1 MVPMRAPHLLVFA
14 ALTTLAA
21 CGEPV
26 RDDHYSNGA
35 APQERAALPP
45 VEQRQA
51 VRVGEL
57 GPNFDACAG
66 AGTTRNLVA
75 GKTLPVRAAPFESA
89 QETGAITSGAR
100 FFICNRS
107 HDQKWLGV
115 VFQENG
121 ALAETCGVSSPITQ
135 RRAYDGP
142 CRSGWVAAA
151 FVRLVAGVEQP
162 PATPNQTPAG
172 GTTGG

>member
-1 MVPMRAPHLLVFA
+1 MRAPHILAFA
-14 ALTTLAA
+14 ALSALAA

-26 RDDHYSNGA
+26 RDDHYSNRV
-35 APQERAALPP
+35 APEERASLPP
-45 VEQRQA
+45 VQQKQA

-66 AGTTRNLVA
+66 AGTTRNLP

-89 QETGAITSGAR
+89 AETGSIASGAR
-100 FFICNRS
+100 FFVCNRS

-115 VFQENG
+115 VYQESG
-121 ALAETCGVSSPITQ
+121 ALAEACGVSSPTTE

-142 CRSGWVAAA
+142 CRSGWVASA

-162 PATPNQTPAG
+162 PAANQAPAEGNPG
-172 GTTGG
+172 G